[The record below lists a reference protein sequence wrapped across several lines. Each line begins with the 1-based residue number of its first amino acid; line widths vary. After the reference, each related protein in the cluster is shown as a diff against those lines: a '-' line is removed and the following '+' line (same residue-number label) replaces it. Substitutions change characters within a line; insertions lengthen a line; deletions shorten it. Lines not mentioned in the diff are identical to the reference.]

1 MNGQCSFVKGNGE
14 RCKLD
19 AAGKHG
25 LCWAHAP
32 ENAEQRR
39 TRASKG
45 GKAKANRE
53 VAMLRVQLQELTERV
68 ISGDLETGRGAVAN
82 QLITTQIKL
91 LEYERRAKDLDELL
105 ERLERLE
112 NAPHAV

>member
-1 MNGQCSFVKGNGE
+1 MARCGSIKANGE

-19 AAGKHG
+19 ATGKHG
-25 LCWAHAP
+25 LCWAHDP
-32 ENAEQRR
+32 ENAETRQR
-39 TRASKG
+39 RASKG

-53 VAMLRVQLQELTERV
+53 VQALRLQLQELARNV
-68 ISGDLETGRGAVAN
+68 IAGELETGRGAVAN

-91 LEYERRAKDLDELL
+91 LEYERKAKDLDELV

-112 NAPHAV
+112 RGRVAG

>member
-1 MNGQCSFVKGNGE
+1 
-14 RCKLD
+14 LD
-19 AAGKHG
+19 ANGKHG
-25 LCWAHAP
+25 LCWAHDP
-32 ENAEQRR
+32 QNAQQRQR
-39 TRASKG
+39 RASKG

-53 VAMLRVQLQELTERV
+53 VQDLRVQLQDLTADV

-91 LEYERRAKDLDELL
+91 LEYERKAKDLDELV

-112 NAPHAV
+112 HGRSRGIS